1 MSLPSSTNKLT
12 ELEIVIPRDKFNDMG
27 FIFRKLMETSL
38 DVLDTI
44 AKNSDKKLA
53 DLAKEFLPDLKNLSQ
68 PDIFL
73 AKWGLTMSMLN
84 SNSSATSNV
93 SDNTKETPSVED
105 DVVSTTSSVSS
116 KKKRIKINKKKNLKV
131 TKKTPV
137 TSDEKPVEETVVSE
151 KQDTKEVKPLVKKL
165 NKIKLSKPT
174 SSSASVSSDSA
185 TSTASSDKPKKKLKL
200 RRPKKMKINSSD

>member
-1 MSLPSSTNKLT
+1 MSSPSTTTKLT

-44 AKNSDKKLA
+44 AKNSDKQLV
-53 DLAKEFLPDLKNLSQ
+53 DLAREFLPDLKNLTQ

-84 SNSSATSNV
+84 SDSTTSNE
-93 SDNTKETPSVED
+93 SDNTKETVGVED

-116 KKKRIKINKKKNLKV
+116 KKKKIKLSKKKIKLS
-131 TKKTPV
+131 KKTPV
-137 TSDEKPVEETVVSE
+137 TSEEKPEEDKVVSKE
-151 KQDTKEVKPLVKKL
+151 QDTTDTKPIVKKL
-165 NKIKLSKPT
+165 KKIKLSKPK
-174 SSSASVSSDSA
+174 SSASSASTSSN
-185 TSTASSDKPKKKLKL
+185 ASSGKPKKKLKL
-200 RRPKKMKINSSD
+200 KLKKMKLTTSD

>member
-1 MSLPSSTNKLT
+1 MSSPSTTTKLT

-53 DLAKEFLPDLKNLSQ
+53 DLAREFLPDLKNLTQ

-84 SNSSATSNV
+84 SDSTTSNE
-93 SDNTKETPSVED
+93 SDNTKETVGVED

-116 KKKRIKINKKKNLKV
+116 KKKKIKLSKKKIKLS
-131 TKKTPV
+131 KKTPV
-137 TSDEKPVEETVVSE
+137 TSEEKPEEDKVVSKE
-151 KQDTKEVKPLVKKL
+151 QDTTDTKPIVKKL
-165 NKIKLSKPT
+165 KKIKLSKPK
-174 SSSASVSSDSA
+174 SSASSVSSAS
-185 TSTASSDKPKKKLKL
+185 TSSNASSGKPKKKLKL
-200 RRPKKMKINSSD
+200 KLKKMKLTTSD

>member
-1 MSLPSSTNKLT
+1 MSSPSTTTKLT

-44 AKNSDKKLA
+44 AKNSDKQLV
-53 DLAKEFLPDLKNLSQ
+53 DLAREFLPDLKNLTQ

-84 SNSSATSNV
+84 SDSTTSNE
-93 SDNTKETPSVED
+93 SDNTKETVGVED

-116 KKKRIKINKKKNLKV
+116 KKKKIKLSKKKIKLS
-131 TKKTPV
+131 KKTPV
-137 TSDEKPVEETVVSE
+137 TSEEKPEEEKVVSKE
-151 KQDTKEVKPLVKKL
+151 QDTTEAKPVVKKL
-165 NKIKLSKPT
+165 KKIKLSKPS
-174 SSSASVSSDSA
+174 SSSASVSSESA

-200 RRPKKMKINSSD
+200 RKPKKMKINSSD